1 VRLDV
6 EENGQIG
13 GSDVDSDAKNAGK
26 AASTAQSGRGFSKAP
41 PPAIFFPIS
50 GFIWG
55 IPVNTV
61 SV

>member
-26 AASTAQSGRGFSKAP
+26 AASTAQSGRGFSKAR
-41 PPAIFFPIS
+41 ACYLFRNL
-50 GFIWG
+50 GFHMG